1 MDPLRPVCTTDKYTG
16 AVREGWHHMFYTDT
30 GGELYALIED
40 RDGAIRCRNLDYY
53 EYRFTDREH
62 VGERQENRDA

>member
-1 MDPLRPVCTTDKYTG
+1 MNTLRPVRATDKYTG

-40 RDGAIRCRNLDYY
+40 RDGIIRCQNLDYC
-53 EYRFTDREH
+53 EYQFTDRGH
-62 VGERQENRDA
+62 VEQRQEG